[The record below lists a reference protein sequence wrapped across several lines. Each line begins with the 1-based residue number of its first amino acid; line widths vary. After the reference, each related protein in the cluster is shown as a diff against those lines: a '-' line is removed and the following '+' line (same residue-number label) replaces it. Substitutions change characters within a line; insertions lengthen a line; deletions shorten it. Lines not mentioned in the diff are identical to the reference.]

1 MDKPATRQT
10 SLISNNKSL
19 IDQKGKCSVKRLNI
33 VKKKKKKKKKKW
45 CFVQYGVDEKKKL
58 IGELNVLQFLYG
70 IHGVHLLFCA
80 ISIQTENVTET
91 HRRQS

>member
-33 VKKKKKKKKKKW
+33 LKKKKKKKKKT
-45 CFVQYGVDEKKKL
+45 GV
-58 IGELNVLQFLYG
+58 
-70 IHGVHLLFCA
+70 LFSMESMK
-80 ISIQTENVTET
+80 IKNSSVN
-91 HRRQS
+91 